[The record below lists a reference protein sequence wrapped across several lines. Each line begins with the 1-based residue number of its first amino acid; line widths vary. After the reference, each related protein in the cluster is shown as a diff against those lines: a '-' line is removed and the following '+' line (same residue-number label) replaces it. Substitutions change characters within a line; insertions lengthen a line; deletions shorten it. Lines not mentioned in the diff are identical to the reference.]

1 MTFPFEVIANISHS
15 YDETL
20 GLHLLTLEQWYFCH
34 VFQEGRDKQSAFFSF
49 VFTAGIVF
57 KKLL

>member
-34 VFQEGRDKQSAFFSF
+34 MFQEGRDK
-49 VFTAGIVF
+49 
-57 KKLL
+57 